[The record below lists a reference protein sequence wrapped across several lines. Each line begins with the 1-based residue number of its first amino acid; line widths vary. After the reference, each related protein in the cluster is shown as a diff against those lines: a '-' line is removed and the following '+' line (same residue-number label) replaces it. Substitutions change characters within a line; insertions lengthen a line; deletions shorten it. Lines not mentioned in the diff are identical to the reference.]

1 VSTSTTME
9 LVTRW
14 RKTAEE
20 PGLGEPYAAYM
31 KCARE
36 LEKSITEVLVPT
48 ESWFVIPTAGQ
59 PVEFLA
65 MFDRVIVRE
74 DPFRSG
80 YECKRCEGTGKL
92 PCTECDKGK
101 SRMNSQI
108 QCKNCQGT
116 MQWDCPYCLGGVKK
130 GGLAIPDASKRRPT
144 TGEVVSVGAECR
156 FLKLHDKVMYTSFS
170 GSLVDLEARERTIL
184 RILYEKEVLCRVRG
198 HLEYRMGGE
207 DSDFGALY
215 PENQ

>member
-1 VSTSTTME
+1 MSTSS
-9 LVTRW
+9 
-14 RKTAEE
+14 
-20 PGLGEPYAAYM
+20 P
-31 KCARE
+31 
-36 LEKSITEVLVPT
+36 STEVLVPH

-80 YECKRCEGTGKL
+80 YECRHCDEKGWIECQN
-92 PCTECDKGK
+92 CDKGK
-101 SRMNSQI
+101 SKVNPEIS
-108 QCKNCQGT
+108 CKFCHGT
-116 MQWDCPYCLGGVKK
+116 LKLTCAACKGKGVRQ